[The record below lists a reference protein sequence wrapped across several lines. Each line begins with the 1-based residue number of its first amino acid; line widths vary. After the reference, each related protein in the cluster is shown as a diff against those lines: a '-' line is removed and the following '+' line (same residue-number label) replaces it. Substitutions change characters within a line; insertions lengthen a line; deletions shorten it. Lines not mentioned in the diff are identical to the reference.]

1 MDKNKKPKVKVIG
14 VGKAKDYPGIKK
26 IIEMNKQ
33 GKKRFS
39 KGGMCR
45 GAGAAI
51 KGTKFEGVF

>member
-1 MDKNKKPKVKVIG
+1 MDKNKKPQVKVIG

-39 KGGMCR
+39 TGGMCR
-45 GAGAAI
+45 GAGAAV

>member
-1 MDKNKKPKVKVIG
+1 MSKDKKPKVKVIG

-39 KGGMCR
+39 KGECCQTKKSCR
-45 GAGAAI
+45 
-51 KGTKFEGVF
+51 

>member
-1 MDKNKKPKVKVIG
+1 MSKDKKPKVKVIG

-39 KGGMCR
+39 KGGMSR
-45 GAGAAI
+45 GGGAAI
-51 KGTKFEGVF
+51 KGMKFEGVF